1 MPVLYMDRASIESL
15 TEKDIRD
22 IIDENSMDLKYG
34 KLYEYYKGKHRIL
47 EKAKGIPPIPT
58 TAWSPTW
65 PGISRIRPWG
75 TLWGSR

>member
-47 EKAKGIPPIPT
+47 EKAKRNST
-58 TAWSPTW
+58 CNQ
-65 PGISRIRPWG
+65 
-75 TLWGSR
+75 